1 MCKILRKIIAIICIN
16 RIFSLNLQRIS
27 VNLNFD
33 IVMKLKTEHID
44 RTFWGLFIALIV
56 VAIIALFSA
65 SSTLVYMH
73 HSALGPI
80 GQQMFYIVL
89 GVIAAYGIQFIPTYW
104 VRFGGY
110 ILLGISTLL
119 LYSTMIPGNPLVV
132 TINGAARWVR
142 IAGITFQPSEL
153 AKLSLIIVVADQLAR
168 IRNEADKTK
177 YFYRTLIIAA
187 VVMLPIMVSNLSTA
201 VLIGLIVFCLWVLA
215 RIPWKYTLSVVGI
228 AVLVLGLGYAI
239 VEFGFVRPG
248 RQMHGPFKRA
258 TTWVARLDRHFVDD
272 GTSKYV
278 LTDENI
284 QEVYSS
290 VAIARGGTSPI
301 GVLPGNSKERD
312 YLPLAFADYIFAI
325 IVEESGL
332 IGAGFLIFLYLAIL
346 FRACNVSS
354 RYSDMPA
361 MLMTM
366 GLALMITCQALI
378 SMLVAVGLGP
388 VTGQPL
394 PLVSRG
400 GTSVLI
406 TSIYF
411 GIMMGVSREQNEL
424 RERVQETIDS
434 SLDDAPIVTVE

>member
-1 MCKILRKIIAIICIN
+1 MKKLDFSNIDKSFWVLFLILIA
-16 RIFSLNLQRIS
+16 
-27 VNLNFD
+27 
-33 IVMKLKTEHID
+33 
-44 RTFWGLFIALIV
+44 

-65 SSTLVYMH
+65 SSTLVY
-73 HSALGPI
+73 SRGSVLGPI
-80 GQQMFYIVL
+80 GSQMFFIVL
-89 GVIAAYGIQFIPTYW
+89 GITAAYLIQFIPSYW

-110 ILLGISTLL
+110 ALLGISTLL
-119 LYSTMIPGNPLVV
+119 VYSTMIPGNPLVV

-168 IRNEADKTK
+168 IRTEADKAK
-177 YFYRTLIIAA
+177 YFYRTLIISAI
-187 VVMLPIMVSNLSTA
+187 VMLPVMASNLSTA
-201 VLIGLIVFCLWVLA
+201 VLIGLIVFCLWILA

-228 AVLVLGLGYAI
+228 ALVALVLGYAI

-248 RQMHGPFKRA
+248 RPMHGPFKRA
-258 TTWVARLDRHFVDD
+258 TTWVSRIDRHLQISNVQSPISND
-272 GTSKYV
+272 KYV

-284 QEVYSS
+284 QEVYAS
-290 VAIARGGTSPI
+290 VAIARGGASPL
-301 GVLPGNSKERD
+301 GVLPGNSNERD

-325 IVEESGL
+325 IVEESGVL
-332 IGAGFLIFLYLAIL
+332 GAAFLIFIYLAIL

-394 PLVSRG
+394 PLISRG

-411 GIMMGVSREQNEL
+411 GIMMGVSREQKEL
-424 RERVQETIDS
+424 REREQLTRTS
-434 SLDDAPIVTVE
+434 SFDDAPIVTLE

>member
-1 MCKILRKIIAIICIN
+1 MKKLD
-16 RIFSLNLQRIS
+16 LQ
-27 VNLNFD
+27 
-33 IVMKLKTEHID
+33 HID
-44 RTFWGLFIALIV
+44 RTFWGLFIILIV

-89 GVIAAYGIQFIPTYW
+89 GVIAAFGIQYIPTYW

-110 ILLGISTLL
+110 ILLAISTLL
-119 LYSTMIPGNPLVV
+119 VYSTIIPGNPLVV

-168 IRNEADKTK
+168 IRTEDDKKK
-177 YFYRTLIIAA
+177 YFYRTLIISAI
-187 VVMLPIMVSNLSTA
+187 VMLPIMASNLSTA
-201 VLIGLIVFCLWVLA
+201 VLIGLIVLCLWVLA
-215 RIPWKYTLSVVGI
+215 RIPWKYTLSVIGI
-228 AVLVLGLGYAI
+228 AVMALVMGYCI
-239 VEFGFVRPG
+239 VEFGFVRPK
-248 RQMHGPFKRA
+248 REMHGPFKRA
-258 TTWVARLDRHFVDD
+258 TTWVARIDRHFVDD
-272 GTSKYV
+272 GTSKYT

-290 VAIARGGTSPI
+290 VAIARGGASPI

-325 IVEESGL
+325 IVEESGIL
-332 IGAGFLIFLYLAIL
+332 GASFLIFLYLAIL

-394 PLVSRG
+394 PLISRG

-411 GIMMGVSREQNEL
+411 GIMMGVSREQLVL
-424 RERVQETIDS
+424 RDRVQETIANS
-434 SLDDAPIVTVE
+434 QDDAPIVTLEE

>member
-1 MCKILRKIIAIICIN
+1 
-16 RIFSLNLQRIS
+16 
-27 VNLNFD
+27 
-33 IVMKLKTEHID
+33 MKKPDLSHID
-44 RTFWGLFIALIV
+44 KTFWGLFIALII
-56 VAIIALFSA
+56 VAVIALFSA

-80 GQQMFYIVL
+80 GQQMAFIAL
-89 GVIAAYGIQFIPTYW
+89 GIIAAFGIQYIPSYW

-110 ILLGISTLL
+110 LLLGISTLL
-119 LYSTMIPGNPLVV
+119 VYSTMIPGNPLVV

-168 IRNEADKTK
+168 IRTEDDKRK
-177 YFYRTLIIAA
+177 YFYRTLVITG
-187 VVMLPIMVSNLSTA
+187 VVMLPIMASNLSTA
-201 VLIGLIVFCLWVLA
+201 VLIGLIIFCLWILA

-228 AVLVLGLGYAI
+228 AILVLGLGYAI

-258 TTWVARLDRHFVDD
+258 TTWVARIDRHFDD
-272 GTSKYV
+272 EGADKYT

-284 QEVYSS
+284 QEVYAS
-290 VAIARGGTSPI
+290 VAIARGGASPV

-332 IGAGFLIFLYLAIL
+332 VGAGFVIFLYLAIL
-346 FRACNVSS
+346 FRACNISS

-394 PLVSRG
+394 PLISRG

-406 TSIYF
+406 TSVYF
-411 GIMMGVSREQNEL
+411 GIMMGVSREQLAL
-424 RERVQETIDS
+424 RDRVNETIEQS
-434 SLDDAPIVTVE
+434 HDDAPIVTLE

>member
-1 MCKILRKIIAIICIN
+1 MKKIN
-16 RIFSLNLQRIS
+16 WQ
-27 VNLNFD
+27 
-33 IVMKLKTEHID
+33 HID
-44 RTFWGLFIALIV
+44 RTYWGLFVALII
-56 VAIIALFSA
+56 VAIISLFSA
-65 SSTLVYMH
+65 SSTLVYSH

-80 GQQMFYIVL
+80 GQQMVFIVL
-89 GVIAAYGIQFIPTYW
+89 GVIAAFGIQFIPTNW
-104 VRFGGY
+104 VRLGGY
-110 ILLGISTLL
+110 VLLGISTLL
-119 LYSTMIPGNPLVV
+119 VFSTMIPGNPLTV
-132 TINGAARWVR
+132 TVNGAARWVR

-153 AKLSLIIVVADQLAR
+153 AKLSLIIVIADQLAR
-168 IRNEADKTK
+168 IRTEEDKKK
-177 YFYRTLIIAA
+177 YFFRTLIIAA
-187 VVMLPIMVSNLSTA
+187 VVMLPIMASNLSTA
-201 VLIGLIVFCLWVLA
+201 VLIGLIIFCLWILA

-228 AVLVLGLGYAI
+228 ALLVLGLGYTI

-258 TTWVARLDRHFVDD
+258 TTWVSRIDRHLAHSDE
-272 GTSKYV
+272 SKYV

-284 QEVYSS
+284 QEVYSA
-290 VAIARGGTSPI
+290 VAVARGGSSPF

-325 IVEESGL
+325 IVEESG
-332 IGAGFLIFLYLAIL
+332 IVGAAFLIFIYLAIL

-394 PLVSRG
+394 PLISRG

-411 GIMMGVSREQNEL
+411 GIMMGVSREQLVL
-424 RERVQETIDS
+424 RDRVQETKEKSEEDV
-434 SLDDAPIVTVE
+434 PIVTLE

>member
-1 MCKILRKIIAIICIN
+1 MQLK
-16 RIFSLNLQRIS
+16 LQ
-27 VNLNFD
+27 
-33 IVMKLKTEHID
+33 HID
-44 RTFWGLFIALIV
+44 RTFWVIYLFLIGA
-56 VAIIALFSA
+56 AIIALFSA

-80 GQQMFYIVL
+80 GQQMFFIVL
-89 GVIAAYGIQFIPTYW
+89 GIIAAFAIQYIPSYW

-110 ILLGISTLL
+110 LL
-119 LYSTMIPGNPLVV
+119 LVVSTMLVYSTMIPGNPLVV
-132 TINGAARWVR
+132 TVNGAARWVR

-168 IRNEADKTK
+168 IRTEADKRN
-177 YFYRTLIIAA
+177 YFFRTLIIAG
-187 VVMLPIMVSNLSTA
+187 VVMLPVMASNLSTA
-201 VLIGLIVFCLWVLA
+201 VLIGLIIFCLWILA

-228 AVLVLGLGYAI
+228 AMIVLAMGYAI
-239 VEFGFVRPG
+239 VEFGFVRPH
-248 RQMHGPFKRA
+248 REMHGPFKRA
-258 TTWVARLDRHFVDD
+258 TTWVSRIDRHFADN
-272 GTSKYV
+272 GTSKFQ
-278 LTDENI
+278 LTDDNI
-284 QEVYSS
+284 QEVYAS
-290 VAIARGGTSPI
+290 VAIARGGTSPL

-325 IVEESGL
+325 IVEESG
-332 IGAGFLIFLYLAIL
+332 IAGALFLIFLYLAIL

-394 PLVSRG
+394 PLISRG

-406 TSIYF
+406 TSVYF
-411 GIMMGVSREQNEL
+411 GIMMGVSREQMAL
-424 RERVQETIDS
+424 RERVNETIANS
-434 SLDDAPIVTVE
+434 QDDAPIVPLE

>member
-1 MCKILRKIIAIICIN
+1 MKKWD
-16 RIFSLNLQRIS
+16 LQNI
-27 VNLNFD
+27 D
-33 IVMKLKTEHID
+33 KTY
-44 RTFWGLFIALIV
+44 WGLFISLIV

-73 HSALGPI
+73 HTALGPI
-80 GQQMFYIVL
+80 GQQMFFIVL
-89 GVIAAYGIQFIPTYW
+89 GVIAAFGIQYIPSYW
-104 VRFGGY
+104 IRFGGY
-110 ILLGISTLL
+110 ALLGLSTLL
-119 LYSTMIPGNPLVV
+119 VYSTMIPGNPLVV

-168 IRNEADKTK
+168 IRTDNDKQK
-177 YFYRTLIIAA
+177 YFYRTLIISAI
-187 VVMLPIMVSNLSTA
+187 VMLPIMASNLSTA
-201 VLIGLIVFCLWVLA
+201 VLIGLIVFCLWILA

-239 VEFGFVRPG
+239 VEFGFVRNG
-248 RQMHGPFKRA
+248 KEMKGPFKRA
-258 TTWVARLDRHFVDD
+258 TTWVSRIDRHFVDD
-272 GTSKYV
+272 GKSKYV
-278 LTDENI
+278 LTDDNI
-284 QEVYSS
+284 QEVYSA
-290 VAIARGGTSPI
+290 VAIARGGTTPF
-301 GVLPGNSKERD
+301 GVFPGNSKERD

-325 IVEESGL
+325 IVEESGIL
-332 IGAGFLIFLYLAIL
+332 GAGFLIFLYLAIL
-346 FRACNVSS
+346 FRASNISS

-394 PLVSRG
+394 PMISRG

-411 GIMMGVSREQNEL
+411 GIMMGVSREQLAL
-424 RERVQETIDS
+424 RERVNETREDS
-434 SLDDAPIVTVE
+434 LEDAPIVTLE

>member
-1 MCKILRKIIAIICIN
+1 
-16 RIFSLNLQRIS
+16 
-27 VNLNFD
+27 
-33 IVMKLKTEHID
+33 MKKPDLSHID
-44 RTFWGLFIALIV
+44 KTFWGLFIALIA

-80 GQQMFYIVL
+80 GQQMAFIAL
-89 GVIAAYGIQFIPTYW
+89 GIIAAFGIQYIPSYW

-110 ILLGISTLL
+110 LLLGISTLL
-119 LYSTMIPGNPLVV
+119 VYSTMIPGNPLVV

-168 IRNEADKTK
+168 IRTEDDKRK
-177 YFYRTLIIAA
+177 YFYRTLVITG
-187 VVMLPIMVSNLSTA
+187 VVMLPIMASNLSTA
-201 VLIGLIVFCLWVLA
+201 VLIGLIIFCLWILA

-228 AVLVLGLGYAI
+228 AILVLGLGYAI

-258 TTWVARLDRHFVDD
+258 TTWVARIDRHFD
-272 GTSKYV
+272 GEGADKYT

-284 QEVYSS
+284 QEVYAS
-290 VAIARGGTSPI
+290 VAIARGGASPV

-332 IGAGFLIFLYLAIL
+332 VGAGFVIFLYLAIL
-346 FRACNVSS
+346 FRACNISS

-394 PLVSRG
+394 PLISRG

-406 TSIYF
+406 TSVYF
-411 GIMMGVSREQNEL
+411 GIMMGVSREQLAL
-424 RERVQETIDS
+424 RDRVNETIEQS
-434 SLDDAPIVTVE
+434 QDDAPIVTLE

>member
-1 MCKILRKIIAIICIN
+1 MKKP
-16 RIFSLNLQRIS
+16 NLA
-27 VNLNFD
+27 N
-33 IVMKLKTEHID
+33 ID
-44 RTFWGLFIALIV
+44 RTYWWLFALLIA

-65 SSTLVYMH
+65 SSTLVYSH

-80 GQQMFYIVL
+80 GQQMFFIVL
-89 GVIAAYGIQFIPTYW
+89 GVIAAFGIQYIPSYW

-110 ILLGISTLL
+110 ALLGLSTLL
-119 LYSTMIPGNPLVV
+119 VYSTMIPGNPLVV

-168 IRNEADKTK
+168 IRSEADKSK

-187 VVMLPIMVSNLSTA
+187 IVMLPIMASNLSTA
-201 VLIGLIVFCLWVLA
+201 VLIGLIIFCLWVLA

-228 AVLVLGLGYAI
+228 AIVALCLGYAI

-248 RQMHGPFKRA
+248 RTMHGPFKRA
-258 TTWVARLDRHFVDD
+258 TTWVSRIDRHLNITSNPLTSNPLTSNPLTPD
-272 GTSKYV
+272 SKYV
-278 LTDENI
+278 LTDDNI

-290 VAIARGGTSPI
+290 VAIARGGASPL

-325 IVEESGL
+325 IVEESGVL
-332 IGAGFLIFLYLAIL
+332 GSGFVIFLYLAIL
-346 FRACNVSS
+346 FRACNISS

-394 PLVSRG
+394 PLISRG

-411 GIMMGVSREQNEL
+411 GILMGVSREQTEL
-424 RERVQETIDS
+424 RERVNLTREESAT
-434 SLDDAPIVTVE
+434 DAPIVTLE

>member
-1 MCKILRKIIAIICIN
+1 MK
-16 RIFSLNLQRIS
+16 
-27 VNLNFD
+27 VNLKN
-33 IVMKLKTEHID
+33 ID

-80 GQQMFYIVL
+80 GQQMLFIVL
-89 GVIAAYGIQFIPTYW
+89 GLIAAFGIQYIPSNW

-119 LYSTMIPGNPLVV
+119 VYSTMIPGNPLVV

-168 IRNEADKTK
+168 IHTEDDKRK
-177 YFYRTLIIAA
+177 YFYRTLIIAGL
-187 VVMLPIMVSNLSTA
+187 VMLPIMASNLSTA
-201 VLIGLIVFCLWVLA
+201 VLIGLIVFFLWILA
-215 RIPWKYTLSVVGI
+215 RVPWKYTMSVVGI

-258 TTWVARLDRHFVDD
+258 TTWVSRIDRHFTDD

-284 QEVYSS
+284 QEVYAA
-290 VAIARGGTSPI
+290 VAVARGGASPV

-325 IVEESGL
+325 IVEESGVL
-332 IGAGFLIFLYLAIL
+332 GACFVIFLYLAIL

-394 PLVSRG
+394 PMISRG

-411 GIMMGVSREQNEL
+411 GIMMGVSREQIEL
-424 RERVQETIDS
+424 RDRVNVIKVES
-434 SLDDAPIVTVE
+434 EEEVPIVTLE

>member
-1 MCKILRKIIAIICIN
+1 MK
-16 RIFSLNLQRIS
+16 
-27 VNLNFD
+27 LNF
-33 IVMKLKTEHID
+33 KNID
-44 RTFWGLFIALIV
+44 RTFWGLFIALII

-65 SSTLVYMH
+65 SSTLVYMQH
-73 HSALGPI
+73 TALGPI
-80 GQQMFYIVL
+80 GQQMFFIVL
-89 GVIAAYGIQFIPTYW
+89 GIAAAALIQFIPTYW

-110 ILLGISTLL
+110 ALLVISTLL
-119 LYSTMIPGNPLVV
+119 VYSTMIPGNPLVV
-132 TINGAARWVR
+132 TINGAARWIR

-153 AKLSLIIVVADQLAR
+153 AKLSLIIVIADQLAR
-168 IRNEADKTK
+168 IRTEDDKRK
-177 YFYRTLIIAA
+177 YFYRTLIIAGM
-187 VVMLPIMVSNLSTA
+187 VMLPIMASNLSTA
-201 VLIGLIVFCLWVLA
+201 VLIGLIIFCLWILA
-215 RIPWKYTLSVVGI
+215 RIPWKYTLSIVGI
-228 AVLVLGLGYAI
+228 AVAGLVLGYLL
-239 VEFGFVRPG
+239 VEFAFVRPG

-258 TTWVARLDRHFVDD
+258 TTWVARIDRHFAEDN
-272 GTSKYV
+272 GSKYV
-278 LTDENI
+278 LTDDNI
-284 QEVYSS
+284 QEVYSA
-290 VAIARGGTSPI
+290 VAIARGGASPI

-325 IVEESGL
+325 IVEESGI

-394 PLVSRG
+394 PLISRG

-406 TSIYF
+406 TSVYF
-411 GIMMGVSREQNEL
+411 GIMMGVSREQKEL
-424 RERVQETIDS
+424 RDRVIETIETS
-434 SLDDAPIVTVE
+434 RDDAPIVTLE

>member
-1 MCKILRKIIAIICIN
+1 MKKP
-16 RIFSLNLQRIS
+16 NLA
-27 VNLNFD
+27 N
-33 IVMKLKTEHID
+33 ID
-44 RTFWGLFIALIV
+44 RTYWWLFALLIA

-65 SSTLVYMH
+65 SSTLVYSH

-80 GQQMFYIVL
+80 GQQMFFIVL
-89 GVIAAYGIQFIPTYW
+89 GVIAAFGIQYIPSYW

-110 ILLGISTLL
+110 ALLGLSTLL
-119 LYSTMIPGNPLVV
+119 VYSTMIPGNPLVV

-168 IRNEADKTK
+168 IKSEADKSK

-187 VVMLPIMVSNLSTA
+187 IVMLPIMASNLSTA
-201 VLIGLIVFCLWVLA
+201 VLIGLIIFCLWVLA
-215 RIPWKYTLSVVGI
+215 RIPWKYTLSVVSI
-228 AVLVLGLGYAI
+228 AIVALCLGYAI
-239 VEFGFVRPG
+239 VEFGFVRPN
-248 RQMHGPFKRA
+248 RPMHGPFKRA
-258 TTWVARLDRHFVDD
+258 TTWVSRIDRHLNLSNDNSQMAND
-272 GTSKYV
+272 KYV

-284 QEVYSS
+284 QEVYAS
-290 VAIARGGTSPI
+290 VAIARGGASPL

-325 IVEESGL
+325 IVEESGVL
-332 IGAGFLIFLYLAIL
+332 GSGFVIFLYLAIL
-346 FRACNVSS
+346 FRACNISS

-394 PLVSRG
+394 PLISRG

-411 GIMMGVSREQNEL
+411 GILMGVSREQTEL
-424 RERVQETIDS
+424 RERVNLTREES
-434 SLDDAPIVTVE
+434 AEDAPIVTLE

>member
-1 MCKILRKIIAIICIN
+1 MK
-16 RIFSLNLQRIS
+16 
-27 VNLNFD
+27 LNF
-33 IVMKLKTEHID
+33 KNID
-44 RTFWGLFIALIV
+44 RSFWGLFIALIL
-56 VAIIALFSA
+56 VAVIALFSA
-65 SSTLVYMH
+65 SSTLVYQH
-73 HSALGPI
+73 NSVLGPI
-80 GQQMFYIVL
+80 GQQIIFIAFGVVL
-89 GVIAAYGIQFIPTYW
+89 AYGIQFVPTQW
-104 VRFGGY
+104 VRFFGY

-119 LYSTMIPGNPLVV
+119 VYSTMIPGNPLVV

-153 AKLSLIIVVADQLAR
+153 AKLSLIIVIADQLAR
-168 IRNEADKTK
+168 IHTEEDKQK
-177 YFYRTLIIAA
+177 YFYRTLIITGI
-187 VVMLPIMVSNLSTA
+187 VVLPIMASNLSTA
-201 VLIGLIVFCLWVLA
+201 VLICGIVFFLWILA

-228 AVLVLGLGYAI
+228 AVVALLLGYLI
-239 VEFGFVRPG
+239 VEFGFVRPK
-248 RQMHGPFKRA
+248 REMHGPFKRA
-258 TTWVARLDRHFVDD
+258 TTWVARIDRHFVDD
-272 GTSKYV
+272 GTSKYT
-278 LTDENI
+278 LTDDNI
-284 QEVYSS
+284 QEVYAA
-290 VAIARGGTSPI
+290 VAIARGGASPL

-325 IVEESGL
+325 IVEESGFL
-332 IGAGFLIFLYLAIL
+332 GALFLIFIYLAIL

-411 GIMMGVSREQNEL
+411 GIMMGVSREQIEL
-424 RERVQETIDS
+424 RDRVQETIEES
-434 SLDDAPIVTVE
+434 QDDVPIVTLE

>member
-1 MCKILRKIIAIICIN
+1 MKKIN
-16 RIFSLNLQRIS
+16 WQ
-27 VNLNFD
+27 
-33 IVMKLKTEHID
+33 HID
-44 RTFWGLFIALIV
+44 RTYWGLFVALII

-65 SSTLVYMH
+65 SSTLVYSH

-80 GQQMFYIVL
+80 GQQMVFIVL
-89 GVIAAYGIQFIPTYW
+89 GVIAAFGIQFIPTNW
-104 VRFGGY
+104 VRLGGY
-110 ILLGISTLL
+110 VLLGISTLL
-119 LYSTMIPGNPLVV
+119 VFSTMIPGNPLTV
-132 TINGAARWVR
+132 TVNGAARWVR

-153 AKLSLIIVVADQLAR
+153 AKLSLIIVIADQLAR
-168 IRNEADKTK
+168 IRTEEDKKK
-177 YFYRTLIIAA
+177 YFFRTLIIAA
-187 VVMLPIMVSNLSTA
+187 VVMLPIMASNLSTA
-201 VLIGLIVFCLWVLA
+201 VLIGLIIFCLWILA

-228 AVLVLGLGYAI
+228 ALLVLGMGYTI

-258 TTWVARLDRHFVDD
+258 TTWVSRIDRHLVHSDE
-272 GTSKYV
+272 SKYV

-284 QEVYSS
+284 QEVYSA
-290 VAIARGGTSPI
+290 VAIARGGSSPF

-325 IVEESGL
+325 FVEESG
-332 IGAGFLIFLYLAIL
+332 IVGAAFLIFLYLAIL

-394 PLVSRG
+394 PLISRG

-411 GIMMGVSREQNEL
+411 GIMMGVSREQLVL
-424 RERVQETIDS
+424 RDRVQETKEKSEEDV
-434 SLDDAPIVTVE
+434 PIVTLE

>member
-1 MCKILRKIIAIICIN
+1 MKP
-16 RIFSLNLQRIS
+16 NLQ
-27 VNLNFD
+27 N
-33 IVMKLKTEHID
+33 ID
-44 RTFWGLFIALIV
+44 KTFWWLFLTLIV
-56 VAIIALFSA
+56 VAVIALFSA

-80 GQQMFYIVL
+80 GQQMFFIVL
-89 GVIAAYGIQFIPTYW
+89 GIAAAFGIQYIPSYW

-110 ILLGISTLL
+110 VLLVVSTLL
-119 LYSTMIPGNPLVV
+119 VYSTMIPGNPLVV

-142 IAGITFQPSEL
+142 LAGITFQPSEL

-168 IRNEADKTK
+168 IRTEADKKK
-177 YFYRTLIIAA
+177 YFLRTLLISG
-187 VVMLPIMVSNLSTA
+187 VVMLPVMASNLSTA
-201 VLIGLIVFCLWVLA
+201 VLIGLIIFCLWILA
-215 RIPWKYTLSVVGI
+215 RIPWQYTMSVVGI
-228 AVLVLGLGYAI
+228 AVVALVLGYCI

-258 TTWVARLDRHFVDD
+258 TTWVGRIDRHFEHDD
-272 GTSKYV
+272 GSKYV
-278 LTDENI
+278 LTDDNI
-284 QEVYSS
+284 QEVYSA
-290 VAIARGGTSPI
+290 VAIARGGASPL

-325 IVEESGL
+325 IVEESGVV
-332 IGAGFLIFLYLAIL
+332 GAFGLIFLYLAIL

-394 PLVSRG
+394 PLISRG

-406 TSIYF
+406 TSVYF
-411 GIMMGVSREQNEL
+411 GIMMGVSREQMAL
-424 RERVQETIDS
+424 RERVQETITES
-434 SLDDAPIVTVE
+434 QDDVPIVTLE

>member
-1 MCKILRKIIAIICIN
+1 
-16 RIFSLNLQRIS
+16 
-27 VNLNFD
+27 
-33 IVMKLKTEHID
+33 MKLNIKNID
-44 RTFWGLFIALIV
+44 KTFWIIYGLLII

-65 SSTLVYMH
+65 SSTLVYQRG
-73 HSALGPI
+73 SVLGPI
-80 GQQMFYIVL
+80 GSQVL
-89 GVIAAYGIQFIPTYW
+89 FIALGLVAAYLIQFIPSYW

-110 ILLGISTLL
+110 GLLAISTLL
-119 LYSTMIPGNPLVV
+119 VYSTIIPGNPLVV

-153 AKLSLIIVVADQLAR
+153 AKLSLIIVIADQLAR
-168 IRNEADKTK
+168 IKTEADKRK
-177 YFYRTLIIAA
+177 YFYRTLIIAG
-187 VVMLPIMVSNLSTA
+187 VVMLPIMASNLSTA
-201 VLIGLIVFCLWVLA
+201 VLIGLIIFCLWILA

-228 AVLVLGLGYAI
+228 AVVVLGLGYAL
-239 VEFGFVRPG
+239 VEFAFVRPH
-248 RQMHGPFKRA
+248 REMSGPFKRA
-258 TTWVARLDRHFVDD
+258 TTWVSRIDRHFEQDD
-272 GTSKYV
+272 GSKYV

-290 VAIARGGTSPI
+290 VAIARGGTTPL
-301 GVLPGNSKERD
+301 GVFPGNSKERD

-325 IVEESGL
+325 IVEESGI
-332 IGAGFLIFLYLAIL
+332 IGAFGLIFLYLAVL
-346 FRACNVSS
+346 FRACNISS

-394 PLVSRG
+394 PLISRG

-411 GIMMGVSREQNEL
+411 GIMMGVSREQTEL
-424 RERVQETIDS
+424 RERVNETIEE
-434 SLDDAPIVTVE
+434 SLDDAPIVTLE

>member
-1 MCKILRKIIAIICIN
+1 MKK
-16 RIFSLNLQRIS
+16 LNLQ
-27 VNLNFD
+27 N
-33 IVMKLKTEHID
+33 ID
-44 RTFWGLFIALIV
+44 RTFWGLFIALII

-80 GQQMFYIVL
+80 GQQMFFIVL
-89 GVIAAYGIQFIPTYW
+89 GIIAAFLIQYVPTYW

-119 LYSTMIPGNPLVV
+119 VFSTMIPGNPMVV
-132 TINGAARWVR
+132 SINGAARWVR

-168 IRNEADKTK
+168 IHSEEDKKK
-177 YFYRTLIIAA
+177 YFYRTLIISGI
-187 VVMLPIMVSNLSTA
+187 VMLPIMASNLSTA
-201 VLIGLIVFCLWVLA
+201 VLIGLIVFFLWILA
-215 RIPWKYTLSVVGI
+215 RIPWKYTLSVIGI

-239 VEFGFVRPG
+239 VEFAFVRPH
-248 RQMHGPFKRA
+248 REMHGPFKRA
-258 TTWVARLDRHFVDD
+258 TTWVARIDRHFADD
-272 GTSKYV
+272 GKDKYT

-284 QEVYSS
+284 QEVYAS
-290 VAIARGGTSPI
+290 VAIARGGATPF
-301 GVLPGNSKERD
+301 GVFPGNSKERD

-325 IVEESGL
+325 IVEESGF
-332 IGAGFLIFLYLAIL
+332 IGAFALIFLYLAVL

-394 PLVSRG
+394 PLISRG

-411 GIMMGVSREQNEL
+411 GIIMGVSREQIQL
-424 RERVQETIDS
+424 RERVNETIEE
-434 SLDDAPIVTVE
+434 SLDDAPIVTLE

>member
-1 MCKILRKIIAIICIN
+1 MK
-16 RIFSLNLQRIS
+16 
-27 VNLNFD
+27 LNFNN
-33 IVMKLKTEHID
+33 ID
-44 RTFWGLFIALIV
+44 KSFWVLFLILIA

-65 SSTLVYMH
+65 SSTLVY
-73 HSALGPI
+73 SRGSVLGPI
-80 GQQMFYIVL
+80 GSQMFFIVL
-89 GVIAAYGIQFIPTYW
+89 GIAAAYLIQFIPTYW

-110 ILLGISTLL
+110 ALLAISMLL
-119 LYSTMIPGNPLVV
+119 VYSTMIPGNPLVV

-142 IAGITFQPSEL
+142 IGGITFQPSEL

-168 IRNEADKTK
+168 IRSEADKQK
-177 YFYRTLIIAA
+177 YFYRTLIISAA
-187 VVMLPIMVSNLSTA
+187 VMLPVMASNLSTA
-201 VLIGLIVFCLWVLA
+201 VLIGLIIFCLWILA

-248 RQMHGPFKRA
+248 RAMHGPFKRA
-258 TTWVARLDRHFVDD
+258 TTWVSRIDRHFADD
-272 GTSKYV
+272 GTDKYT

-284 QEVYSS
+284 QEVYAS
-290 VAIARGGTSPI
+290 VAIARGGASPL

-325 IVEESGL
+325 IVEESGIL
-332 IGAGFLIFLYLAIL
+332 GAAFLIFIYLAIL

-354 RYSDMPA
+354 RYNDMPA

-394 PLVSRG
+394 PLISRG

-411 GIMMGVSREQNEL
+411 GIMMGVSREQTAL
-424 RERVQETIDS
+424 REKVNETIEE
-434 SLDDAPIVTVE
+434 SLEDAPIVTLE

>member
-1 MCKILRKIIAIICIN
+1 MNFK
-16 RIFSLNLQRIS
+16 
-27 VNLNFD
+27 LNFQN
-33 IVMKLKTEHID
+33 ID
-44 RTFWGLFIALIV
+44 KTFWGLFGILIV
-56 VAIIALFSA
+56 VAVIALFSA
-65 SSTLVYMH
+65 SSTLVYQRG
-73 HSALGPI
+73 SVLGPI
-80 GQQMFYIVL
+80 GSQIVFIVL
-89 GVIAAYGIQFIPTYW
+89 GVVAAYVIQFIPTYW
-104 VRFGGY
+104 IRFGGY

-119 LYSTMIPGNPLVV
+119 VYSTMIPGNPLVV

-168 IRNEADKTK
+168 IRTEADKSK
-177 YFYRTLIIAA
+177 YFWRTLIISG
-187 VVMLPIMVSNLSTA
+187 VVMLPIMASNLSTA
-201 VLIGLIVFCLWVLA
+201 ILIGLIVFCLWVLA

-228 AVLVLGLGYAI
+228 AAVVLVLGYAI

-258 TTWVARLDRHFVDD
+258 TTWVARIDRHFANEDTD
-272 GTSKYV
+272 KYT

-284 QEVYSS
+284 QEVYAA
-290 VAIARGGTSPI
+290 VAIARGGTSPL

-325 IVEESGL
+325 IVEESGV

-394 PLVSRG
+394 PLISRG

-411 GIMMGVSREQNEL
+411 GIMMGVSREQLAL
-424 RERVQETIDS
+424 RERVNETLIDS
-434 SLDDAPIVTVE
+434 QEDAPIVTLE

>member
-1 MCKILRKIIAIICIN
+1 MKK
-16 RIFSLNLQRIS
+16 LNL
-27 VNLNFD
+27 NN
-33 IVMKLKTEHID
+33 ID
-44 RTFWGLFIALIV
+44 RTFWAIFLILIV

-80 GQQMFYIVL
+80 GQQMMFIIL
-89 GVIAAYGIQFIPTYW
+89 GIIAAFAIQFIPTHW
-104 VRFGGY
+104 IRLAGY
-110 ILLGISTLL
+110 ALLGISTLL
-119 LYSTMIPGNPLVV
+119 VYSTMIPGNPLVV

-153 AKLSLIIVVADQLAR
+153 AKLSLIIVIADQLAR
-168 IRNEADKTK
+168 IHSEEDKKK
-177 YFYRTLIIAA
+177 YFFRTLIIAA
-187 VVMLPIMVSNLSTA
+187 VVMLPIMASNLSTA
-201 VLIGLIVFCLWVLA
+201 VLIGLIIFCLWILA
-215 RIPWKYTLSVVGI
+215 RVPWKYTLSVVGI
-228 AVLVLGLGYAI
+228 AVVILALGYTI

-248 RQMHGPFKRA
+248 RSMHGPFKRA
-258 TTWVARLDRHFVDD
+258 TVWVARIDHHFDHDD
-272 GTSKYV
+272 GSKYV
-278 LTDENI
+278 LTDDNI

-290 VAIARGGTSPI
+290 VAIARGGKSPI

-325 IVEESGL
+325 IVEESGVL
-332 IGAGFLIFLYLAIL
+332 GAAFLIFIYLAIL

-354 RYSDMPA
+354 RYNDMPA

-394 PLVSRG
+394 PLISRG

-406 TSIYF
+406 TSVYF
-411 GIMMGVSREQNEL
+411 GIMMAVSREQTEL
-424 RERVQETIDS
+424 RERVNETKVE
-434 SLDDAPIVTVE
+434 SLDEAPIISLE

>member
-1 MCKILRKIIAIICIN
+1 MKK
-16 RIFSLNLQRIS
+16 FDLN
-27 VNLNFD
+27 
-33 IVMKLKTEHID
+33 TID
-44 RTFWGLFIALIV
+44 RTFWVIFLLLIG
-56 VAIIALFSA
+56 VAVIALFSA

-80 GQQMFYIVL
+80 GQQMFFIVL
-89 GVIAAYGIQFIPTYW
+89 GVIAAFLIQFIPTYW

-110 ILLGISTLL
+110 ILLAVSTLL
-119 LYSTMIPGNPLVV
+119 VYSTMIPGNPLVV

-168 IRNEADKTK
+168 IRTEEDKRK
-177 YFYRTLIIAA
+177 YFFRSLIIAA
-187 VVMLPIMVSNLSTA
+187 VVMLPVMASNLSTA
-201 VLIGLIVFCLWVLA
+201 VLIGLIIFCLWILA
-215 RIPWKYTLSVVGI
+215 RIPWRYTMSVVGV
-228 AVLVLGLGYAI
+228 AVLVLALGYAI

-258 TTWVARLDRHFVDD
+258 TVWVSRIDHHFDQD
-272 GTSKYV
+272 EGSKYV
-278 LTDENI
+278 LTDDNI
-284 QEVYSS
+284 QEVYAS
-290 VAIARGGTSPI
+290 VAIARGGKSPI

-325 IVEESGL
+325 IVEESGFL
-332 IGAGFLIFLYLAIL
+332 GALALIFLYLAIL
-346 FRACNVSS
+346 FRACNISS

-394 PLVSRG
+394 PLISRG

-406 TSIYF
+406 TSVYF
-411 GIMMGVSREQNEL
+411 GIMMGVSREQKTL
-424 RERVQETIDS
+424 RDRVQETLEES
-434 SLDDAPIVTVE
+434 AEEAPIVTLE

>member
-1 MCKILRKIIAIICIN
+1 MKP
-16 RIFSLNLQRIS
+16 NLQ
-27 VNLNFD
+27 N
-33 IVMKLKTEHID
+33 ID
-44 RTFWGLFIALIV
+44 KTFWWLFLTLIV
-56 VAIIALFSA
+56 VAVIALFSA

-80 GQQMFYIVL
+80 GQQMFFIVL
-89 GVIAAYGIQFIPTYW
+89 GIAAAFGIQYIPSYW

-110 ILLGISTLL
+110 VLLVVSTLL
-119 LYSTMIPGNPLVV
+119 VYSTMIPGNPLVV

-142 IAGITFQPSEL
+142 LAGITFQPSEL

-168 IRNEADKTK
+168 IRTEADKKK
-177 YFYRTLIIAA
+177 YFLRTLLISG
-187 VVMLPIMVSNLSTA
+187 VVMLPVMASNLSTA
-201 VLIGLIVFCLWVLA
+201 VLIGLIIFCLWILA
-215 RIPWKYTLSVVGI
+215 RIPWQYTMSVVGI
-228 AVLVLGLGYAI
+228 AVVALVLGYCI

-258 TTWVARLDRHFVDD
+258 TTWVSRIDRHFEHDE
-272 GTSKYV
+272 GSKYV
-278 LTDENI
+278 LTDDNI
-284 QEVYSS
+284 QEVYSA
-290 VAIARGGTSPI
+290 VAIARGGASPL

-325 IVEESGL
+325 IVEESGVL
-332 IGAGFLIFLYLAIL
+332 GAGFLIFLYLAIL

-394 PLVSRG
+394 PLISRG

-406 TSIYF
+406 TSVYF
-411 GIMMGVSREQNEL
+411 GIMMGVSREQMAL
-424 RERVQETIDS
+424 RERVQETITES
-434 SLDDAPIVTVE
+434 QDDVPIVTLE

>member
-1 MCKILRKIIAIICIN
+1 MK
-16 RIFSLNLQRIS
+16 LNLQ
-27 VNLNFD
+27 N
-33 IVMKLKTEHID
+33 ID
-44 RTFWGLFIALIV
+44 KTFWWLFLTLIV
-56 VAIIALFSA
+56 VAVIALFSA

-80 GQQMFYIVL
+80 GQQMFFIVL
-89 GVIAAYGIQFIPTYW
+89 GIAAAFGIQYIPSYW

-110 ILLGISTLL
+110 VLLAVSTLL
-119 LYSTMIPGNPLVV
+119 VYSTMIPGNPLVV

-142 IAGITFQPSEL
+142 LAGITFQPSEL

-168 IRNEADKTK
+168 IRTEADKKK
-177 YFYRTLIIAA
+177 YFLRTLLISG
-187 VVMLPIMVSNLSTA
+187 VVMLPVMASNLSTA
-201 VLIGLIVFCLWVLA
+201 VLIGLIIFCLWILA
-215 RIPWKYTLSVVGI
+215 RIPWQYTMSVVGI
-228 AVLVLGLGYAI
+228 AVVALVLGYCI

-258 TTWVARLDRHFVDD
+258 TTWVGRIDRHFEHDE
-272 GTSKYV
+272 GSKYV
-278 LTDENI
+278 LTDDNI
-284 QEVYSS
+284 QEVYSA
-290 VAIARGGTSPI
+290 VAIARGGASPL

-325 IVEESGL
+325 IVEESGVV
-332 IGAGFLIFLYLAIL
+332 GAFGLIFLYLAIL

-394 PLVSRG
+394 PLISRG

-406 TSIYF
+406 TSVYF
-411 GIMMGVSREQNEL
+411 GIMMGVSREQMAL
-424 RERVQETIDS
+424 RERVQETITES
-434 SLDDAPIVTVE
+434 QDDVPIVTLE

>member
-1 MCKILRKIIAIICIN
+1 MKKP
-16 RIFSLNLQRIS
+16 NLA
-27 VNLNFD
+27 N
-33 IVMKLKTEHID
+33 ID
-44 RTFWGLFIALIV
+44 RTYWWLFALLIA

-65 SSTLVYMH
+65 SSTLVYSH

-80 GQQMFYIVL
+80 GQQMFFIVL
-89 GVIAAYGIQFIPTYW
+89 GVIAAFGIQYIPSYW

-110 ILLGISTLL
+110 ALLGLSTLL
-119 LYSTMIPGNPLVV
+119 VYSTMIPGNPLVV

-168 IRNEADKTK
+168 IKSEADKSK

-187 VVMLPIMVSNLSTA
+187 IVMLPIMASNLSTA
-201 VLIGLIVFCLWVLA
+201 VLIGLIIFCLWVLA

-228 AVLVLGLGYAI
+228 AIVALCLGYAI

-248 RQMHGPFKRA
+248 RPMHGPFKRA
-258 TTWVARLDRHFVDD
+258 TTWVSRIDRHLSISNDQSPI
-272 GTSKYV
+272 TNKYV

-284 QEVYSS
+284 QEVYAS
-290 VAIARGGTSPI
+290 VAIARGGASPL

-325 IVEESGL
+325 IVEESGVL
-332 IGAGFLIFLYLAIL
+332 GSGFVIFLYLAIL
-346 FRACNVSS
+346 FRACNISS

-394 PLVSRG
+394 PLISRG

-411 GIMMGVSREQNEL
+411 GILMGVSREQTEL
-424 RERVQETIDS
+424 RERVNLTREES
-434 SLDDAPIVTVE
+434 AEDAPIVTLE

>member
-1 MCKILRKIIAIICIN
+1 
-16 RIFSLNLQRIS
+16 
-27 VNLNFD
+27 
-33 IVMKLKTEHID
+33 
-44 RTFWGLFIALIV
+44 
-56 VAIIALFSA
+56 
-65 SSTLVYMH
+65 MH

-80 GQQMFYIVL
+80 GQQMFFIIL
-89 GVIAAYGIQFIPTYW
+89 GIAAAFGIQFLPTYW
-104 VRFGGY
+104 VRIGGY
-110 ILLGISTLL
+110 ALLVVSTLL
-119 LYSTMIPGNPLVV
+119 VFSTMIPGNPLVV

-153 AKLSLIIVVADQLAR
+153 AKLSLIIVIADQLAR
-168 IRNEADKTK
+168 IRTEADKQK

-187 VVMLPIMVSNLSTA
+187 VVMLPIMASNLSTA
-201 VLIGLIVFCLWVLA
+201 VLIGLIIFCLWILA
-215 RIPWKYTLSVVGI
+215 RIPWKYTLSVLGI
-228 AVLVLGLGYAI
+228 AIVVLGLGYAI

-248 RQMHGPFKRA
+248 RAMHGPFKRA
-258 TTWVARLDRHFVDD
+258 TTWVARIDRHFEHDD
-272 GTSKYV
+272 ASKYV

-290 VAIARGGTSPI
+290 VAIARGGTSPV

-325 IVEESGL
+325 IVEESG
-332 IGAGFLIFLYLAIL
+332 IVGAFGLIFIYLAIL
-346 FRACNVSS
+346 FRACNISS
-354 RYSDMPA
+354 RYNDMPA

-394 PLVSRG
+394 PLISRG

-411 GIMMGVSREQNEL
+411 GIMMAVSREQKELQNRVNETK
-424 RERVQETIDS
+424 EE
-434 SLDDAPIVTVE
+434 SLEDAPIVTLE

>member
-1 MCKILRKIIAIICIN
+1 
-16 RIFSLNLQRIS
+16 
-27 VNLNFD
+27 
-33 IVMKLKTEHID
+33 MKLDFTHID
-44 RTFWGLFIALIV
+44 KTFWGLYILLII

-80 GQQMFYIVL
+80 GQQMFFIVL
-89 GVIAAYGIQFIPTYW
+89 GILAAFGIQYIPSYW

-110 ILLGISTLL
+110 ALLVLSTLL
-119 LYSTMIPGNPLVV
+119 VYSTMIPGNPLVV
-132 TINGAARWVR
+132 SINGAARWVR

-168 IRNEADKTK
+168 IRSEADKTK
-177 YFYRTLIIAA
+177 YFYRTLVMAA
-187 VVMLPIMVSNLSTA
+187 VVMLPVMASNLSTA
-201 VLIGLIVFCLWVLA
+201 LLIGLIVFCLWILA

-228 AVLVLGLGYAI
+228 AIVALVLGYCI
-239 VEFGFVRPG
+239 VEFAFVRQK
-248 RQMHGPFKRA
+248 REMHGPFARA
-258 TTWVARLDRHFVDD
+258 TTWVSRIDRHLQISNDKSS
-272 GTSKYV
+272 TTNAQYI
-278 LTDENI
+278 LTDDNI

-290 VAIARGGTSPI
+290 VAIARGGVSPI

-325 IVEESGL
+325 IVEESG
-332 IGAGFLIFLYLAIL
+332 IVGAGFLIFLYLAIL

-361 MLMTM
+361 MLMVM

-394 PLVSRG
+394 PLISRG

-411 GIMMGVSREQNEL
+411 GIMMGVSREQLSL
-424 RERVQETIDS
+424 RERKQKTIEES
-434 SLDDAPIVTVE
+434 RDDAPVVTIE

>member
-1 MCKILRKIIAIICIN
+1 MR
-16 RIFSLNLQRIS
+16 FNLK
-27 VNLNFD
+27 N
-33 IVMKLKTEHID
+33 ID
-44 RTFWGLFIALIV
+44 RSFWGLFLILIV

-65 SSTLVYMH
+65 SSTLVYQRG
-73 HSALGPI
+73 SVLGPI
-80 GQQMFYIVL
+80 GSQMAFIVL
-89 GVIAAYGIQFIPTYW
+89 GVLAAFVIQYIPSYW

-110 ILLGISTLL
+110 ALLAISTLL
-119 LYSTMIPGNPLVV
+119 VYSTMIPGNPLVV

-168 IRNEADKTK
+168 IRTEDDKRK
-177 YFYRTLIIAA
+177 YFYRTLIISGF
-187 VVMLPIMVSNLSTA
+187 VMLPVMASNLSTA
-201 VLIGLIVFCLWVLA
+201 ILIGLIVFCLWILA
-215 RIPWKYTLSVVGI
+215 RVPWKYILSVVGI
-228 AVLVLGLGYAI
+228 AIAALVFGYLL
-239 VEFGFVRPG
+239 VEFAFVRPG
-248 RQMHGPFKRA
+248 RPMHGPFKRA
-258 TTWVARLDRHFVDD
+258 TTWVARIDRHFVEDN
-272 GTSKYV
+272 GSKYV
-278 LTDENI
+278 LTDDNI
-284 QEVYSS
+284 QEVYAS
-290 VAIARGGTSPI
+290 VAIARGGISPV

-325 IVEESGL
+325 IVEESGVL
-332 IGAGFLIFLYLAIL
+332 GAGFLIFLYLAIL

-394 PLVSRG
+394 PMISRG

-411 GIMMGVSREQNEL
+411 GIMMGVSREQAIFKDRQHQTVISSRDDVPDIEL
-424 RERVQETIDS
+424 EN
-434 SLDDAPIVTVE
+434 

>member
-1 MCKILRKIIAIICIN
+1 MRK
-16 RIFSLNLQRIS
+16 
-27 VNLNFD
+27 FD
-33 IVMKLKTEHID
+33 LSTID
-44 RTFWGLFIALIV
+44 RTFWVIFLLLIG
-56 VAIIALFSA
+56 VAVIALFSA

-80 GQQMFYIVL
+80 GQQMLFIVV
-89 GVIAAYGIQFIPTYW
+89 GVIAAFFIQFIPTYW

-110 ILLGISTLL
+110 ILLAVSTLL
-119 LYSTMIPGNPLVV
+119 VYSTMIPGNPLVV

-168 IRNEADKTK
+168 IHTEEDKRK
-177 YFYRTLIIAA
+177 YFYRTLVIAA
-187 VVMLPIMVSNLSTA
+187 VVMLPVMASNLSTA
-201 VLIGLIVFCLWVLA
+201 VLIGLIIFCLWILA
-215 RIPWKYTLSVVGI
+215 RIPWRYTMSVVGI
-228 AVLVLGLGYAI
+228 AFLVLALGYAV
-239 VEFGFVRPG
+239 VEFAFVRPG

-258 TTWVARLDRHFVDD
+258 TVWVSRIDHHFDQDD
-272 GTSKYV
+272 GSKYV
-278 LTDENI
+278 LTDDNI
-284 QEVYSS
+284 QEVYAS
-290 VAIARGGTSPI
+290 VAVARGGMSPL

-325 IVEESGL
+325 IVEESGFV
-332 IGAGFLIFLYLAIL
+332 GAFALIFLYMAIL
-346 FRACNVSS
+346 FRACNISS

-394 PLVSRG
+394 PLISRG

-406 TSIYF
+406 TSVYF
-411 GIMMGVSREQNEL
+411 GIMMGVSREQAEL
-424 RERVQETIDS
+424 RERVNETKVES
-434 SLDDAPIVTVE
+434 AEEAPIVNLE